1 MRTIVYFQSAY
12 CECNDAEIHG
22 VFRWARKAQWNVQVI
37 PYAEAAASRLQTSQ
51 DERGVPPV
59 GKLVDFW
66 RPEGAIV
73 DCGAAVGLL
82 KPADFGTLPVV
93 FLDCS
98 TRIDGVAVRSDSGA
112 IGENAAR
119 ELLSLGFPNYAFV
132 PWLEPLGWSLER
144 GDVFIGCVRLN
155 SLPCHCFSWNAKPKS
170 EVAMRRQL
178 TDWLKKL
185 PLPVAVFAANDYLAS
200 LLVSSA
206 RSLQLRIPDDVAVLG
221 VDNDARICELSS
233 PMISSVCPDFEG
245 AGYRAASLLEEM
257 ICHPDVRPKDV
268 YFGVERIVRR
278 ESTRQMKRSDRRFE
292 EALAFIRSAAPEE
305 LSPAVVASRM
315 GCSRRLLEMRFREL
329 TGHTLLEEIRSVR
342 IERAKRIL
350 SSTDESMDD
359 VARECGYGDVST
371 FRRAFVRETGGTPLR
386 YRKRTERDAK
396 SVPQ

>member
-37 PYAEAAASRLQTSQ
+37 PYAEAAASRLQTKQ

-112 IGENAAR
+112 IGESAAR

-132 PWLEPLGWSLER
+132 PWIEPLGWSRER
-144 GDVFIGCVRLN
+144 GDVFVGCVRLN
-155 SLPCHCFSWNAKPKS
+155 SLPCHCFSWNAKTKS
-170 EVAMRRQL
+170 EVSMRRQL
-178 TDWLKKL
+178 TDWLGKL

-206 RSLQLRIPDDVAVLG
+206 RSLQLRLPDDVAVLG

-233 PMISSVCPDFEG
+233 PTISSVCPDFEG
-245 AGYRAASLLEEM
+245 AGYRAATLLEEM
-257 ICHPDVRPKDV
+257 IRNPGARPKDV

-278 ESTRQMKRSDRRFE
+278 ESTRRTLRSDHRVDPVVDY
-292 EALAFIRSAAPEE
+292 IRKSAHEGIT
-305 LSPAVVASRM
+305 PASVAARM
-315 GCSRRLLEMRFREL
+315 GCSRRLLEMRFREM
-329 TGHTLLEEIRSVR
+329 TGHTILDEIRAAR
-342 IERAKRIL
+342 TERAKRIL
-350 SSTDESMDD
+350 STTDSSIED
-359 VARECGYGDVST
+359 VARECGYEDVGT
-371 FRRAFVRETGGTPLR
+371 FRRAFARETGVTPLN
-386 YRKRTERDAK
+386 YRKHGGDSK
-396 SVPQ
+396 PQPR